1 MPGMAEIP
9 INPKFSSVLGLVAVA
24 FKRSVNVGSLLN
36 ALCTSS
42 SEYVGVAPLKLGVI
56 AEVSGKAGAE
66 GTRPKAP
73 GISCLGSVLNLPVS
87 GLPYP
92 TLNWLVGETD
102 GSSAAGVLGVGEA
115 K

>member
-1 MPGMAEIP
+1 MAEIP
-9 INPKFSSVLGLVAVA
+9 INPKLSSVLGLVAA
-24 FKRSVNVGSLLN
+24 DLKRSANVGSLLN

-42 SEYVGVAPLKLGVI
+42 SEYVGVAPLNEGVS
-56 AEVSGKAGAE
+56 AEVSGKAGAA
-66 GTRPKAP
+66 GARPKAP
-73 GISCLGSVLNLPVS
+73 GISCCGSVLNLPVS

-102 GSSAAGVLGVGEA
+102 GNSTAGVLGVGEA